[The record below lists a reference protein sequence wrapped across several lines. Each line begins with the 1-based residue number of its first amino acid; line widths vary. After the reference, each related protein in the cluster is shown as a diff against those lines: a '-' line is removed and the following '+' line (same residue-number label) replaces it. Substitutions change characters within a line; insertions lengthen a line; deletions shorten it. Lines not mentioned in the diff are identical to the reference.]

1 VTHSNGRPAISSSP
15 ARNYVCGVIPH
26 FKDLF
31 MDTSNLFSHPEKH
44 ETMPTDER
52 PVEPAMG
59 PLFSDRPHPQHRSDK
74 RSS

>member
-1 VTHSNGRPAISSSP
+1 
-15 ARNYVCGVIPH
+15 VIPH